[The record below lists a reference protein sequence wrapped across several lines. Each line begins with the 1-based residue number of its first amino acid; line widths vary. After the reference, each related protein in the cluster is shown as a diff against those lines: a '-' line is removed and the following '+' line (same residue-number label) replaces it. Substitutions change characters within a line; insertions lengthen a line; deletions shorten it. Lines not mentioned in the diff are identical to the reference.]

1 MTRARS
7 SNAVPGAPACTDCPL
22 VERRTFLREATVLL
36 AGIVAS
42 LGGTPGR
49 AAALSVTFGRALAR
63 HGSELTYPVPAE
75 DGAQIDHANEVI
87 VVRWQQKAYA
97 FNLACPH
104 QNTALRW
111 QPEDQQF
118 QCPKHHSRYQPDGV
132 FVSGRATR
140 SMDRFAL
147 RHDGGNLVVDVSKFY
162 QQDKNPA
169 DWVAAVVTL

>member
-1 MTRARS
+1 MTFA
-7 SNAVPGAPACTDCPL
+7 
-22 VERRTFLREATVLL
+22 
-36 AGIVAS
+36 
-42 LGGTPGR
+42 
-49 AAALSVTFGRALAR
+49 RALAR

-104 QNTALRW
+104 QNTALHW
-111 QPEDQQF
+111 QPEDAQF

-140 SMDRFAL
+140 GMDRFAL
-147 RHDGGNLVVDVSKFY
+147 RRDGTNLIVDVSKFF

-169 DWVAAVVTL
+169 EWAAAVVSL